1 MLQSKF
7 SRAVVSKDRQRLEGS
22 DGDEGTT
29 SASLLKIW
37 KSLDRKRKMK
47 AGQIMTRPTILPR
60 GDDGDLIPTWA
71 FVELQRQKERD
82 AQCAVLNKEERD
94 GKDQASD
101 LEVALYLMCGS
112 LEGPITEQ
120 ACRIYFHAV
129 SKIGSSLKEAMKS
142 SGIGVGSLDEYD
154 LSELGAFKR
163 RIRKQQIGAKNKT
176 KILAFIRM
184 LDGTIVELE
193 NFDLLCAERQI

>member
-7 SRAVVSKDRQRLEGS
+7 SRAVVSKDEQRS
-22 DGDEGTT
+22 DGDEGTP
-29 SASLLKIW
+29 SASILKIW

-71 FVELQRQKERD
+71 LVELQRQKERD
-82 AQCAVLNKEERD
+82 ALCAVLNNVEPD
-94 GKDQASD
+94 SKDQASD

-120 ACRIYFHAV
+120 ACRIYFNAA
-129 SKIGSSLKEAMKS
+129 SKISGSLKEAMKS
-142 SGIGVGSLDEYD
+142 SGIEVRPLDEYD
-154 LSELGAFKR
+154 SSQLVAFKR
-163 RIRKQQIGAKNKT
+163 WIRKRQVGAKNKT
-176 KILAFIRM
+176 KVFAFVRM
-184 LDGTIVELE
+184 LDGTIIELE

>member
-1 MLQSKF
+1 MLQSNF
-7 SRAVVSKDRQRLEGS
+7 SRAVASKDKQLLEES
-22 DGDEGTT
+22 DRDESTT

-60 GDDGDLIPTWA
+60 GDDGDLIPIWA
-71 FVELQRQKERD
+71 FVKLQRQKERD
-82 AQCAVLNKEERD
+82 AQRAVLNKVERD

-120 ACRIYFHAV
+120 ASRIYFHAA
-129 SKIGSSLKEAMKS
+129 SKISGSLKEAMKS
-142 SGIGVGSLDEYD
+142 SGIEVRPLDEYD
-154 LSELGAFKR
+154 SSELVAFKR
-163 RIRKQQIGAKNKT
+163 WIRKRQVGAKDKT
-176 KILAFIRM
+176 KVFAYIRM
-184 LDGTIVELE
+184 LDGTTIELE
-193 NFDLLCAERQI
+193 NFDLLSAERQI

>member
-7 SRAVVSKDRQRLEGS
+7 SRAVVSKDEQRS
-22 DGDEGTT
+22 DGDEGTP
-29 SASLLKIW
+29 SASILKIW

-71 FVELQRQKERD
+71 LVELQRQKERD
-82 AQCAVLNKEERD
+82 ALCAVLNNVEPD

-120 ACRIYFHAV
+120 ACRIYFNAA
-129 SKIGSSLKEAMKS
+129 SKISGSLKEAMKS
-142 SGIGVGSLDEYD
+142 SGIEVRPLDEYD
-154 LSELGAFKR
+154 SSQLVAFKR
-163 RIRKQQIGAKNKT
+163 WIRKRQVGAKNKT
-176 KILAFIRM
+176 KVFAFVRM
-184 LDGTIVELE
+184 LDGTIIELE